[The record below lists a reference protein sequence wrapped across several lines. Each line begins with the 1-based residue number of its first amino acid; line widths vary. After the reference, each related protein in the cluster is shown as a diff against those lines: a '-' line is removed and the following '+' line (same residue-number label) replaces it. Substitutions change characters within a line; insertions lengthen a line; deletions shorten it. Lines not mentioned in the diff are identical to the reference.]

1 MKKPQNI
8 KICLNAMVG
17 NEAATISR
25 MLESVADYVDYYVI
39 QCNGKTDNT
48 KQIID
53 DFFAQRGVPGFTY
66 EIDWDY
72 PGWNRDHTL
81 QTCLQAD
88 HGCDWILRMDADEQL
103 KVEDDF
109 DWNIFTYTN
118 VQSFNIIADPGDS
131 LYYRTWLWNAKLPW
145 YFAHDKRHETIW
157 LPEVGESFERVN
169 LPRGFR
175 HIITNDG
182 ETWFA
187 PMKFLK
193 DALELEM
200 DKVTTNKVLED
211 DYHLWYIGKSYSDS
225 YGDASQ
231 FPFGMDHAKEYAR
244 RTIFYYNIYLNKLHP
259 GFSETGKPAQ
269 PDDMGYYAM
278 YLIAQA
284 QWFIGDRETALK
296 TLQQAGPFN
305 PVRNEHLDLIA
316 RYNDELQDWNAM
328 FEATSRMVH
337 SGRPNPFPTSSFL
350 ILNRSY
356 FDTSFEPNYLHLK
369 ATINANKPADLI
381 KNAKDLLLT
390 RHRIGTLPDYVVDL
404 VQVANRIAGEEVQEK
419 KEPLQG
425 VFGATK

>member
-1 MKKPQNI
+1 MKKPQHI

-103 KVEDDF
+103 KVEADF
-109 DWNIFTYTN
+109 DWSIFEKTNI
-118 VQSFNIIADPGDS
+118 QSFNIMADPGDS
-131 LYYRTWLWNAKLPW
+131 MYYRTWMWNAKLPW

-157 LPEVGESFERVN
+157 LPEFGESFERVN

-175 HIITNDG
+175 QIITNDG

-193 DALELEM
+193 DALELEI
-200 DKVTTNKVLED
+200 DKVTTSKVLED

-244 RTIFYYNIYLNKLHP
+244 RTIFYFNIYLNKMHP
-259 GFSETGKPAQ
+259 GFNETKRTVQ
-269 PDDMGYYAM
+269 TDDMGYYAM
-278 YLIAQA
+278 FLTAQA
-284 QWFIGDRETALK
+284 QWFIGQKDLALETLK
-296 TLQQAGPFN
+296 NATPFN

-316 RYNDELQDWNAM
+316 RYNEELQNWDAM
-328 FEATSRMVH
+328 FEATSILAHTDRI
-337 SGRPNPFPTSSFL
+337 NPFPSSSFL

-356 FDTSFEPNYLHLK
+356 WNTSFEPNYLHLK
-369 ATINANKPADLI
+369 AALNANKSNSI
-381 KNAKDLLLT
+381 VKNAKNLLLA
-390 RHRIGTLPDYVVDL
+390 RYDIGTLPDYVVDL
-404 VQVANRIAGEEVQEK
+404 IQRANTVVEQPFQPTVQ
-419 KEPLQG
+419 PLQG